1 MIFDPFASRGCQ
13 AVIISRESCHCCRW
27 SCLSGPL
34 PWLKSRLL
42 IFSTININ
50 KVKKFWKIFTLLTW
64 ESYKILQR
72 TNRSTPAMQVKLSFF
87 EKSRTAPNSNLVHF
101 GGKNNISMI
110 CPNFYHPQIIK
121 GWNRFGGKNNI
132 SSSWPVFIAPI
143 LRFGGK
149 NSMGWCQDDFCTPIH
164 SYPRG

>member
-1 MIFDPFASRGCQ
+1 MSFPPHKKFVDIPSPPLFFVGLFLSGLARARSTPLSCFCMIFDPLTSRWCQ

-72 TNRSTPAMQVKLSFF
+72 TNRSTPAMHTGRNWFHILSYVV
-87 EKSRTAPNSNLVHF
+87 TQ
-101 GGKNNISMI
+101 MQ
-110 CPNFYHPQIIK
+110 NFAKFSKDIDLETGSH
-121 GWNRFGGKNNI
+121 
-132 SSSWPVFIAPI
+132 A
-143 LRFGGK
+143 LE
-149 NSMGWCQDDFCTPIH
+149 T
-164 SYPRG
+164 